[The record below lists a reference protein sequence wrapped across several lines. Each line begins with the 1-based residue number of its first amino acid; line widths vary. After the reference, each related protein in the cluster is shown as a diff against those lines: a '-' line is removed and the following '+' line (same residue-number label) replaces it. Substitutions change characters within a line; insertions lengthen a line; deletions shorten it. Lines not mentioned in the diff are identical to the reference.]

1 MNYKNQDENKKIN
14 NDLDINNDF
23 TISKEKRLYLEL
35 GTQNN

>member
-1 MNYKNQDENKKIN
+1 MKIN
-14 NDLDINNDF
+14 NDLDINNDC